1 MPVILCTTQH
11 IALNG
16 GSLVWACISLSTV
29 GRVSLGPVLVS
40 SAWCAAAYWPPA
52 SARARLHVDGRGKG
66 GRSRLCP
73 GSPSSWPHHP
83 PGDDRVDRGEGD
95 HDDQRRVH
103 HSARGLLRQ
112 GDGHRQY
119 GKFISCLGDLAALSS
134 CARRASGSPSP
145 SRTPAARDL
154 QPTRPGETRPAT
166 CEKILSKLQQL
177 GTGLQQLGCLSVPCP
192 IRVK

>member
-1 MPVILCTTQH
+1 MVE
-11 IALNG
+11 
-16 GSLVWACISLSTV
+16 
-29 GRVSLGPVLVS
+29 
-40 SAWCAAAYWPPA
+40 
-52 SARARLHVDGRGKG
+52 GK
-66 GRSRLCP
+66 
-73 GSPSSWPHHP
+73 
-83 PGDDRVDRGEGD
+83 EGD
-95 HDDQRRVH
+95 PDYVPAVP
-103 HSARGLLRQ
+103 ARGPTTNPVMIESIEVKAITMINAEFITALEAY
-112 GDGHRQY
+112 Y
-119 GKFISCLGDLAALSS
+119 GKETVTVNKFLSCLGDLAALSS